1 MVNRKEVE
9 IGEIQKMLKELR
21 SFDGFSG
28 LKENESVETN
38 DFVTVQG
45 NFAYGDHNQLVLNAD
60 DFDTAQDNEDERI
73 MKGKEVQQQNF
84 KKGTLS
90 LDSKTLPNF

>member
-28 LKENESVETN
+28 LKENESVEMN

-45 NFAYGDHNQLVLNAD
+45 NFAYGDHNELVLNSD
-60 DFDTAQDNEDERI
+60 DLDITEDNEDER
-73 MKGKEVQQQNF
+73 MTKVKEVQQQNF
-84 KKGTLS
+84 KKGTFS
-90 LDSKTLPNF
+90 LDSKTVVNF

>member
-45 NFAYGDHNQLVLNAD
+45 NFAYGDHN
-60 DFDTAQDNEDERI
+60 
-73 MKGKEVQQQNF
+73 
-84 KKGTLS
+84 
-90 LDSKTLPNF
+90 